1 VGRHWLGLLLFWPLA
16 AAAQTQG
23 VVPEQTEKHEL
34 GRAVYNAECYF
45 CHGYS
50 GDARTLASAYL
61 QPPPRNFV
69 GISVDDLSPEEML
82 RAVKSGRPGTAMP
95 GFSAKLSAGKVDAV
109 VAFIREEFMR
119 NKGRNARYHSAQN
132 GWSPAESS
140 EAIAFAS
147 GRIPIDTPWAAL
159 SPEQQRGKRLFLSS
173 CVSCHDIGRINDAG
187 PAWSPEAVS
196 YPPGGY
202 AHSHPQGDPAPVPYY
217 ERHERPPALAG
228 LSPEE
233 RRGERLFQA
242 NCAACHAADGTRR
255 RRISATRGSAE
266 AGLGSS
272 SSRPSAP
279 VRPVPP
285 CRPGARFST
294 TPTSRPWRLTCF
306 GPSPP
311 RRGRARNETRNS
323 APEPV
328 MAAAAFVRVSP
339 GFASPRRAPSPKHA
353 HP

>member
-1 VGRHWLGLLLFWPLA
+1 MGRHWLGLLLFWPLA

-233 RRGERLFQA
+233 RRGERLFQP
-242 NCAACHAADGTRR
+242 NCAACHAADGTGRNWV
-255 RRISATRGSAE
+255 GSF
-266 AGLGSS
+266 LRPPPPDTLIPNNRLSS
-272 SSRPSAP
+272 
-279 VRPVPP
+279 
-285 CRPGARFST
+285 
-294 TPTSRPWRLTCF
+294 LL
-306 GPSPP
+306 
-311 RRGRARNETRNS
+311 
-323 APEPV
+323 V
-328 MAAAAFVRVSP
+328 MR
-339 GFASPRRAPSPKHA
+339 K
-353 HP
+353 